1 MVTDRT
7 VKNHLR
13 AAQSRSGEC
22 LVRFSLFCAV
32 MPPVARFNGITI
44 LIHYPPREHNPPH
57 FHAQYGND
65 EASYGINDLQRT
77 AGKLRRAQER
87 TVLEWA
93 EGHQEALMTRWHQAQ
108 ALEPLDWID

>member
-1 MVTDRT
+1 
-7 VKNHLR
+7 
-13 AAQSRSGEC
+13 
-22 LVRFSLFCAV
+22 
-32 MPPVARFNGITI
+32 MPPVASFNGITI

-57 FHAQYGND
+57 FHAQYGGD

-93 EGHQEALMTRWHQAQ
+93 EEHQEALMTRWHQAQ